1 MALSLV
7 SYGDSG
13 SDSEVE
19 DEPTTGSTS
28 GKAQQE
34 MRKLL
39 SVLPPPKVRSGPLK
53 QKQPVRIGLPTLN
66 RTVSWKYSEHH
77 IVV

>member
-13 SDSEVE
+13 SDSESE
-19 DEPTTGSTS
+19 DGPSTISTS
-28 GKAQQE
+28 GKTQQD

-39 SVLPPPKVRSGPLK
+39 SVLPPPKVKSGPSK

-66 RTVSWKYSEHH
+66 KTVSWKYTCM
-77 IVV
+77 VNL

>member
-13 SDSEVE
+13 SDSERE
-19 DEPTTGSTS
+19 DEATPGSAL
-28 GKAQQE
+28 GKRTQQD

-39 SVLPPPKVRSGPLK
+39 SVLPPQRVKGGEPSK
-53 QKQPVRIGLPTLN
+53 QKQPVRIGLPVLSK
-66 RTVSWKYSEHH
+66 TVSSNFSLR
-77 IVV
+77 